1 MRQGDTRR
9 GRLFVA
15 LAAIAWSTA
24 GLFQRELTVNL
35 GTQLAGRALFAM
47 LGIGVFIAATERGR
61 SLAAFR
67 AIGRPGLA
75 MAALMA
81 VSSGSFIAALNYTSV
96 ANVLFLQGLAPV
108 LAAVLGMAIGERVE
122 RRTWIAMAVAVTG
135 VAVMV
140 GGPSRPSAA
149 RLRALA
155 ADVGLVRRH
164 DRDHPPPAPGLDGAG
179 DLALAG
185 ARLRVARRRSRR
197 PRRSAAKDLALLAGL
212 GVTQIGLGLIFL
224 TIGARLIPAAEVALI
239 TLLEIVLGPL
249 VGLDRPGRAAERDDA
264 RRRRDRPGRGR
275 DPDGRRAG
283 RAAGAAAVEPQ
294 AQVRGTA
301 DRAAMPEC
309 RICGASCSHDEL
321 DASGCVN
328 CKGSPDCARCG
339 HSRGKHSGS
348 YGNGPKHVPC

>member
-24 GLFQRELTVNL
+24 GLFQRELTVGL

-47 LGIGVFIAATERGR
+47 LGIGVFVVATERRR
-61 SLAAFR
+61 SLEAFR

-108 LAAVLGMAIGERVE
+108 LAAVFGMAIGERVE

-149 RLRALA
+149 GFALSLLMSISFA
-155 ADVGLVRRH
+155 ATIVITRHQRQVSMAPATWLSQALVFVCAAPFASASEVGW
-164 DRDHPPPAPGLDGAG
+164 
-179 DLALAG
+179 
-185 ARLRVARRRSRR
+185 
-197 PRRSAAKDLALLAGL
+197 KDLALLAGL

-249 VGLDRPGRAAERDDA
+249 WVWIALGEQPSVTTLIG
-264 RRRRDRPGRGR
+264 GGIVL
-275 DPDGRRAG
+275 
-283 RAAGAAAVEPQ
+283 AAVVIQTVGEP
-294 AQVRGTA
+294 
-301 DRAAMPEC
+301 
-309 RICGASCSHDEL
+309 DEPP
-321 DASGCVN
+321 VW
-328 CKGSPDCARCG
+328 P
-339 HSRGKHSGS
+339 
-348 YGNGPKHVPC
+348 P